1 MEDTIYSTVGQCQ
14 LLPQVLYL
22 PAGRCYGCDYC
33 WNVGAV
39 GKKSGNESR
48 RGMRKI
54 RKNPIIPGDKKKN
67 VAVETNI

>member
-22 PAGRCYGCDYC
+22 PAGRCYGYDYC

-39 GKKSGNESR
+39 GKNQAMSQEGVWERSE
-48 RGMRKI
+48 KI
-54 RKNPIIPGDKKKN
+54 P
-67 VAVETNI
+67 